1 MSRPRPKLRSRVA
14 YRCKCVYAT
23 ENEITLVLNWELSLV
38 REVGSSS
45 RSCCCWCYY
54 CLQQCVLHAACT
66 RMKIHLHVCIYL
78 HTNTCMCVY
87 VCVQIFKIYWE
98 KNFVK
103 RQFSFVALF
112 FPYTCIHTHTHTWIA
127 QLQLHRSPTAIIFVC
142 MYVCAWKG
150 EAHATTLYCNKMQ
163 VHFIAILS
171 WSGQG

>member
-1 MSRPRPKLRSRVA
+1 MKSHWCSTESCLWLEKLVVVVEVVVVVDVIIACSS
-14 YRCKCVYAT
+14 VY
-23 ENEITLVLNWELSLV
+23 
-38 REVGSSS
+38 
-45 RSCCCWCYY
+45 YM
-54 CLQQCVLHAACT
+54 LHAREWKYTHMYVFICT
-66 RMKIHLHVCIYL
+66 QTHV
-78 HTNTCMCVY
+78 CMCVY